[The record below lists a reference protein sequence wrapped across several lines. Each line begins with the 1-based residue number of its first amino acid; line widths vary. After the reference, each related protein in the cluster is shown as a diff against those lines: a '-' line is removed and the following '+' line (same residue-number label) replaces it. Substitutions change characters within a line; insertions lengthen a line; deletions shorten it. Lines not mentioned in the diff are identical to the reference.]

1 MNGYVAGFGFS
12 GAGNAGTY
20 RIANS
25 TPSDVLV
32 QTVADAQ
39 GAGRALVQFS
49 YRPVDGSPIGSAQ
62 LQFGDAPGST
72 PATQSVFIDD
82 STFFATQASSISAG
96 LAKVDGA
103 NASAIAVLTSVPNG
117 APIGTLTGESGTGSA
132 CACSYVTWGG
142 WTATMQTGSGV
153 SHIVPLGLWV
163 AGVLPSINDPSPQG
177 TATFSGTAIGVVEQ
191 QNAQRFA
198 SGAFTNAYNFS
209 QRTGTVTVANFDGK
223 TFGGTVAAGNDWRSY
238 SGALAGSG
246 LTGNLNGSFYGN
258 RTAGGQLQTPK
269 ETAGNFNVRGGGY
282 SASGIFL
289 GSR

>member
-12 GAGNAGTY
+12 GNSAY
-20 RIANS
+20 RIGNS
-25 TPSDVLV
+25 APDDVLV
-32 QTVADAQ
+32 QTTADAL
-39 GAGRALVQFS
+39 GAGRAFVQFS
-49 YRPVDGSPIGSAQ
+49 YGAVDSGPITSAQ
-62 LQFGDAPGST
+62 LQLGDAPGSA
-72 PATQSVFIDD
+72 PAVQSVFIND
-82 STFFATQASSISAG
+82 STFFAAQASSISAG
-96 LAKVDGA
+96 QAKVDGA

-117 APIGTLTGESGTGSA
+117 APVGTLTGEAGTGPA
-132 CACSYVTWGG
+132 CTCSFVTWGG
-142 WTATMQTGSGV
+142 WTATLQTGSGA

-163 AGVLPSINDPSPQG
+163 AGVMPSINDPSPQG
-177 TATFSGTAIGVVEQ
+177 IATFTGTAIGVVDQ

-209 QRTGTVTVANFDGK
+209 QRTGTVTIANFDGK
-223 TFGGTVAAGNDWRSY
+223 TFGGTVAAGNDWRNY
-238 SGALAGSG
+238 SGALSGSG

-269 ETAGNFNVRGGGY
+269 ETAGNFNVRGTGY